1 MKTETTTPS
10 GCYVAAGSALPW
22 DTIETAPKD
31 GSEIVLWCQS
41 AQAMLSKCRW
51 SARWSCWEEWD
62 LDLAGEMAWLNLEPY
77 EIPTHWIKLTPP
89 NDSDQQLRAADS
101 DNTTGA
107 APGVAQ

>member
-1 MKTETTTPS
+1 MSTTPKTQS
-10 GCYVAAGSALPW
+10 ALDVPAGSALPW
-22 DTIETAPKD
+22 DTIDTAPKD

-77 EIPTHWIKLTPP
+77 EIPTHWLKLTPP
-89 NDSDQQLRAADS
+89 NTGDVARPAAQKGTNHER
-101 DNTTGA
+101 NT
-107 APGVAQ
+107 